1 MNSMHWCAEYDHV
14 ESNKLVVP
22 VSSKKFLKKVLQTTS
37 SNVFETEH
45 PPAFPAVLLQEWHE
59 HVPVVSRPLLAAGGQ
74 ANKPLRISGIWLT

>member
-1 MNSMHWCAEYDHV
+1 MNWCAAYDDF
-14 ESNKLVVP
+14 ESNKFVVP
-22 VSSKKFLKKVLQTTS
+22 VSSKKFLKNTTS
-37 SNVFETEH
+37 SSVFETEH